1 MNFPKILPAVVMS
14 LAPAFGS
21 FAGEPVTPPQ
31 NPEKVERSEKTA
43 LEERVRQLEQQVQDL
58 QTQLREKNERPDR
71 NDRADRARPRF
82 NVPAPQ
88 GQPGIDPNDP
98 NAQPDP
104 WAFRN
109 NRNARDIFEQMRR
122 EMEQHLGSMEE
133 WDGLGDTPFSN
144 NRAGNGRGFSANRP
158 RLGVDMRP
166 VSDDLKE
173 RYKNDVKEGVFI
185 VSIVPNTPAE
195 KAGLRVGDAVIAFA
209 GKDIKEPTDLQEAV
223 RTAAPGKYAIIALRR
238 GEKVAL
244 DVELGQV
251 AAEAPEADAPPV
263 AANRPGAGGWLRRGD
278 TEGLN
283 PTPVNPR
290 DVRRNSRT
298 EIRASALELSEPLST
313 ELKLSA
319 EQKKKMEDVLGKHR
333 AALNEDV
340 ATKTERTNPRRGGTM
355 FHFGGDVA
363 QLVEKHTK
371 EAETELAGT
380 LSPEQIKQWGEWRKR
395 NNSVSMNQSMSIEG
409 GIGNGAPGQQGGGGR
424 ATAPDNTG
432 F

>member
-1 MNFPKILPAVVMS
+1 MNFYFPRILPAVVMS
-14 LAPAFGS
+14 LAPAFSS
-21 FAGEPVTPPQ
+21 FSGDAVTPPQ
-31 NPEKVERSEKTA
+31 NPEKSEKAA
-43 LEERVRQLEQQVQDL
+43 LEERVRQLEQQVQNL
-58 QTQLREKNERPDR
+58 QNQLRDQGERD
-71 NDRADRARPRF
+71 ARPRF

-88 GQPGIDPNDP
+88 GQQGQQLDPNDP
-98 NAQPDP
+98 NAQQDP
-104 WAFRN
+104 WAFRG

-122 EMEQHLGSMEE
+122 EMEQHLGNMEE
-133 WDGLGDTPFSN
+133 WDGLGDTPFNN

-209 GKDIKEPTDLQEAV
+209 GKDVKEPIDLQEAV

-244 DVELGQV
+244 DVELGVQ
-251 AAEAPEADAPPV
+251 AEEEAPV

-278 TEGLN
+278 SEGLN
-283 PTPVNPR
+283 PTPGAPGPA
-290 DVRRNSRT
+290 RREARQNSRT

-319 EQKKKMEDVLGKHR
+319 EQKKKMEDVLAKHR

-340 ATKTERTNPRRGGTM
+340 ATKTERSHPRRGAM
-355 FHFGGDVA
+355 SFFGGDVS
-363 QLVEKHTK
+363 QLVEKHAK
-371 EAETELAGT
+371 DAETDLAGT
-380 LSPEQIKQWGEWRKR
+380 LSPEQLKQWGDWRKQ
-395 NNSVSMNQSMSIEG
+395 NNSVSVNQSMSIEG
-409 GIGNGAPGQQGGGGR
+409 GTGGPGGKGAPAQQGGR